1 MAEDAQPVS
10 MHLKENLQGRIDN
23 LAMSP
28 SYANTLIPVFEAL
41 MNSIHSV
48 QERFGD
54 EWMKKSVISLSIET
68 ADDDDNPVSFIVTDN
83 GVGLNE
89 ANFESF
95 RTYDSRLKSKKGGKG
110 VGRLT
115 WLKVFERIS
124 ILSRFQYGAEIQQ
137 RSFDFVLDNERA
149 FQNYSLRPVSERSP
163 TQTRVHLQKLKDGYR
178 SHCPKKLDTI
188 THRIAAHFLPFLI
201 GDECPDI
208 TVSNRTER
216 ISLRKII
223 EVHTYKSES
232 AKFELPDAGSF
243 SIRHLLLSK
252 ALVESG
258 TEHTVY
264 LAAHDR
270 IVTDHGINNQT
281 GLDTSFNFEEDQVF
295 YVGIVSGAYLDQNV
309 TQERNNFDI
318 PKPTIKAIT
327 KAAEDAAK
335 MYLAEPI
342 NHLIEAKAQ
351 TIERVVTNFPR
362 YAYLVGDKKEFAKTL
377 PLNSKTEE
385 TIYQA
390 MSVYDYRQTRDL
402 KRDLSALASSEVNPV
417 ESPDFK
423 TKLDDLMKRVGL
435 QERASLAEYVSKRK
449 LIIDLLENRLGFDD
463 REKKRLHTEEAVHK
477 IICPL
482 RVNSGDIEYG
492 QHNLWLI
499 DDRLAY
505 YDFWASDQQI
515 RKYAKSSECT
525 DRPDLILFQG
535 SNLLHRAGTDQP
547 VVIVE
552 FKRPARDEYTD
563 DQNPIK
569 QIYDYIRQ
577 LREHK
582 VSDNDGRLITEIS
595 SDTPFFCYLVCDIT
609 PKLKAILEDYKI
621 NQSLPGG
628 RGFFGYNDTRKAYV
642 EVLQYSQIVKD
653 ARLRHEAFFKEL
665 GIN

>member
-54 EWMKKSVISLSIET
+54 EWMKKAVISLNIET
-68 ADDDDNPVSFIVTDN
+68 DDEDNPVSFIVTDN

-115 WLKVFERIS
+115 WLKVFGRIS

-149 FQNYSLRPVSERSP
+149 FQNYSLKPVSDSSQI
-163 TQTRVHLQKLKDGYR
+163 QTRVHLQTLKDGYR

-208 TVSNRTER
+208 TVSNRTES

-223 EVHTYKSES
+223 EAHTYKPES

-281 GLDTSFNFEEDQVF
+281 GLDTSFEFEDDQVF
-295 YVGIVSGAYLDQNV
+295 YVGIVSGSYLDENV

-318 PKPTIKAIT
+318 PKPTMKAIT
-327 KAAEDAAK
+327 KAAEEAAK
-335 MYLAEPI
+335 IYLADPI
-342 NHLIEAKAQ
+342 NNLIEAKAL

-362 YAYLVGDKKEFAKTL
+362 YSYLVQDKKEFAKTL

-390 MSVYDYRQTRDL
+390 MSVYDYRKTRDL
-402 KRDLSALASSEVNPV
+402 KRDLSALASSELNPV
-417 ESPDFK
+417 ESTDFQS
-423 TKLDDLMKRVGL
+423 KLDNLMERVGE

-449 LIIDLLENRLGFDD
+449 LIIDLLEHRLGYEDKE
-463 REKKRLHTEEAVHK
+463 RQRLYTEEAVHK

-492 QHNLWLI
+492 QHNLWLL

-547 VVIVE
+547 IVIVE

-563 DQNPIK
+563 EQNPIK
-569 QIYDYIRQ
+569 QIYDYIRE

-582 VSDNDGRLITEIS
+582 VSDNEGRLITEIGP
-595 SDTPFFCYLVCDIT
+595 DTPFFCYLVCDIT
-609 PKLKAILEDYKI
+609 PKLKAILEDYEI

-628 RGFFGYNDTRKAYV
+628 RGFFGYNGTRRAYV

>member
-1 MAEDAQPVS
+1 MAEDAQPIS

-28 SYANTLIPVFEAL
+28 SHANTLIPVFEAL

-54 EWMKKSVISLSIET
+54 EWMKKAVISLSVET
-68 ADDDDNPVSFIVTDN
+68 DDDDNPISFIVTDN

-115 WLKVFERIS
+115 WLKVFDRIS
-124 ILSRFQYGAEIQQ
+124 ILSRFQFGAEVQQ
-137 RSFDFVLDNERA
+137 RSFDFVLDNEKA
-149 FQNYSLRPVSERSP
+149 FQNYSLRPMRDGSP
-163 TQTRVHLQKLKDGYR
+163 IQTRVHLQTLKDGYR

-208 TVSNRTER
+208 TVSNRTES
-216 ISLRKII
+216 ISLRSII
-223 EVHTYKSES
+223 ETHTYKPES
-232 AKFELPDAGSF
+232 AKFEIPDVGSF

-281 GLDTSFNFEEDQVF
+281 GLDTSFDFEDDQVF
-295 YVGIVSGAYLDQNV
+295 YVGIVSGTYLDESV

-318 PKPTIKAIT
+318 PKPTMRAIT

-335 MYLAEPI
+335 IYLADPI
-342 NHLIEAKAQ
+342 NNLIEAKAL

-362 YAYLVGDKKEFAKTL
+362 YAYLVQDKREFAKTL
-377 PLNSKTEE
+377 PLNSKNEE

-390 MSVYDYRQTRDL
+390 MSVYDFRKTRDL
-402 KRDLSALASSEVNPV
+402 RRDLNELASSDANPI
-417 ESPDFK
+417 ESPEFQS
-423 TKLDDLMKRVGL
+423 KLDDLMERVGA

-449 LIIDLLENRLGFDD
+449 LIIDLLEQRLGFEDI
-463 REKKRLHTEEAVHK
+463 EKQRLYTEEAVHK
-477 IICPL
+477 VICPL

-492 QHNLWLI
+492 KHNLWLL

-505 YDFWASDQQI
+505 YDFWASDQKI
-515 RKYAKSSECT
+515 RKYAKSSDCT

-563 DQNPIK
+563 EQNPIK
-569 QIYDYIRQ
+569 QIYDYIRE

-582 VSDNDGRLITEIS
+582 VTDNEGRLITEIS
-595 SDTPFFCYLVCDIT
+595 PDTPFFCYLVCDVT
-609 PKLKAILEDYKI
+609 PKLKGILEDYKI
-621 NQSLPGG
+621 NQCLPGG
-628 RGFFGYNDTRKAYV
+628 RGFFGYNDTRRAYV

>member
-1 MAEDAQPVS
+1 MAEIDQPMS

-54 EWMKKSVISLSIET
+54 EWMKKAVISLSVET
-68 ADDDDNPVSFIVTDN
+68 DDDDNPVSFIVTDN
-83 GVGLNE
+83 GIGLNE

-124 ILSRFQYGAEIQQ
+124 ILSRFQFGAEVQQ
-137 RSFDFVLDNERA
+137 RTFDFVLDNEKA
-149 FQNYSLRPVSERSP
+149 FQNYSLRPVRDESP
-163 TQTRVHLQKLKDGYR
+163 IQTRVHLQTLKDGYR

-208 TVSNRTER
+208 TVSNRTES
-216 ISLRKII
+216 ISLRSII
-223 EVHTYKSES
+223 ETHTYKPES
-232 AKFELPDAGSF
+232 ATFEILDVGSF

-281 GLDTSFNFEEDQVF
+281 GLDTSFDFEHDQVF
-295 YVGIVSGAYLDQNV
+295 YVGIVSGTYLDESV

-318 PKPTIKAIT
+318 PKPAMRAIT

-335 MYLAEPI
+335 VYLADPI
-342 NHLIEAKAQ
+342 NNLIEAKAQ

-362 YAYLVGDKKEFAKTL
+362 YAYLVQDKKEFAKTL
-377 PLNSKTEE
+377 PLNSKNEE

-390 MSVYDYRQTRDL
+390 MSVYDFRKTRDL
-402 KRDLSALASSEVNPV
+402 KRDLIELASSEANPI
-417 ESPDFK
+417 ESQEFQS
-423 TKLDDLMKRVGL
+423 KLDDLMERVGA

-449 LIIDLLENRLGFDD
+449 LIIDLLEQRLGFEDK
-463 REKKRLHTEEAVHK
+463 EKKRLYTEEAVHK
-477 IICPL
+477 VICPL

-492 QHNLWLI
+492 KHNLWLL

-515 RKYAKSSECT
+515 RKYAKSSDCT

-563 DQNPIK
+563 EQNPIK
-569 QIYDYIRQ
+569 QIYDYIRE

-582 VSDNDGRLITEIS
+582 VTDNEGRLITEIS
-595 SDTPFFCYLVCDIT
+595 PDTPFFCYLVCDIT
-609 PKLKAILEDYKI
+609 PKLKGILEDYKI
-621 NQSLPGG
+621 NQCLPGG
-628 RGFFGYNDTRKAYV
+628 RGFFGYNDTRRAYV

>member
-1 MAEDAQPVS
+1 MAEVAEPIS

-28 SYANTLIPVFEAL
+28 SYANTLIPIFEAL

-54 EWMKKSVISLSIET
+54 DWIAKAVINLSIET
-68 ADDDDNPVSFIVTDN
+68 DDDENPVSFTITDN

-89 ANFESF
+89 ANFDSF
-95 RTYDSRLKSKKGGKG
+95 RTYDSRLKAKKGGKG

-115 WLKVFERIS
+115 WLKVFERIN
-124 ILSRFQYGAEIQQ
+124 IVSRFQSLSKTEQ
-137 RSFDFVLDNERA
+137 RSFDFVLDNEKA
-149 FQNYSLRPVSERSP
+149 FQNYALRSVDGNSNIE
-163 TQTRVHLQKLKDGYR
+163 TRVNLQNLMDGYR

-201 GDECPDI
+201 GDACPDI
-208 TVSNRTER
+208 NVSNRTQS
-216 ISLRKII
+216 ISLKAII
-223 EVHTYKSES
+223 ESHTHKPQTTE
-232 AKFELPDAGSF
+232 FELPEIGSF
-243 SIRHLLLSK
+243 SVRHLLLSK

-281 GLDTSFNFEEDQVF
+281 GLDTSFDFEGDPVF
-295 YVGIVSGAYLDQNV
+295 YVGIVSGSHLDENV

-318 PKPTIKAIT
+318 PKGTMKAIT

-335 MYLAEPI
+335 VYLADPI
-342 NHLIEAKAQ
+342 NNLIEAKAQ

-362 YAYLVGDKKEFAKTL
+362 YAYLVQDKREFAKKL

-390 MSVYDYRQTRDL
+390 MSVYDYRETRDL
-402 KRDLSALASSEVNPV
+402 KRDLSALASSETNPV
-417 ESPDFK
+417 ESPEFQA
-423 TKLDDLMKRVGL
+423 KLDDLMLRVGE
-435 QERASLAEYVSKRK
+435 QERASLTEYVSKRK
-449 LIIDLLENRLGFDD
+449 LIIDLLEHRLGFEDK
-463 REKKRLHTEEAVHK
+463 EKQRLHTEEAVHK
-477 IICPL
+477 VICPL
-482 RVNSGDIEYG
+482 RINSGDIEYG

-515 RKYAKSSECT
+515 RKYAKSSDCS

-563 DQNPIK
+563 DENPIK
-569 QIYDYIRQ
+569 QIYDYIRE
-577 LREHK
+577 LRDHK
-582 VSDNDGRLITEIS
+582 VSDNDGKLITEITQ
-595 SDTPFFCYLVCDIT
+595 DTPFFCYLVCDIT
-609 PKLKAILEDYKI
+609 PKLKSILEDYTI
-621 NQSLPGG
+621 NQTLPGG
-628 RGFFGYNDTRKAYV
+628 RGYFGYNDTRRAYV
-642 EVLQYSQIVKD
+642 EVLQYGQIVKD
-653 ARLRHEAFFKEL
+653 ARLRHEAFFREL

>member
-1 MAEDAQPVS
+1 MTDTTPPIS
-10 MHLKENLQGRIDN
+10 LHLKENLQGRIDN

-28 SYANTLIPVFEAL
+28 SYTNTLIPVFEAL

-54 EWMKKSVISLSIET
+54 DWIKNGVIVLDVECDS
-68 ADDDDNPVSFIVTDN
+68 DGNPESFVVTDN
-83 GVGLNE
+83 GVGLND

-95 RTYDSRLKSKKGGKG
+95 RTYDSRLKARKGGKG

-115 WLKVFERIS
+115 WLKVFERVNIIS
-124 ILSRFQYGAEIQQ
+124 KFKVEDKVSQ
-137 RSFDFVLDNERA
+137 RSFDFVLDNEKA
-149 FQNYSLRPVSERSP
+149 FQNYVLRALDAKPEL
-163 TQTRVHLQKLKDGYR
+163 QTRVALHALKDGYR
-178 SHCPKKLDTI
+178 SHCPKRLETI

-208 TVSNRTER
+208 TVSSATESH
-216 ISLRKII
+216 SLRQII
-223 EVHTYKSES
+223 EAHTHNAQSLTVEVQ
-232 AKFELPDAGSF
+232 EVGSLT
-243 SIRHLLLSK
+243 IKHLLLSK

-281 GLDTSFNFEEDQVF
+281 GLDTSFDYEGDQVF
-295 YVGIVSGAYLDQNV
+295 YVGIVSSEFLDDSV

-318 PKPTIKAIT
+318 PKATMKQIT
-327 KAAEDAAK
+327 KAAEEAAK
-335 MYLAEPI
+335 VYLAEPI
-342 NHLIEAKAQ
+342 NSLINAKAQ

-362 YAYLVGDKKEFAKTL
+362 YAYLVQDRQEFAREL

-385 TIYQA
+385 AIYQA
-390 MSVYDYRQTRDL
+390 MSVYDYRETRDL
-402 KRDLSALASSEVNPV
+402 RRDLNALVSSESEPTLTD
-417 ESPDFK
+417 EFK
-423 TKLDDLMKRVGL
+423 QKLEQVMERVGE

-449 LIIDLLENRLGFDD
+449 LIIDLLEHRLGFEDK
-463 REKKRLHTEEAVHK
+463 EKQRLYTEEAVHK
-477 IICPL
+477 VICPL
-482 RVNSGDIEYG
+482 KVNSGDIEYG
-492 QHNLWLI
+492 NHNLWLI

-515 RKYAKSSECT
+515 RKYAKSSECN

-535 SNLLHRAGTDQP
+535 SNLLQREGTDQP
-547 VVIVE
+547 IVIVE
-552 FKRPARDEYTD
+552 FKRPARTEYSDDE
-563 DQNPIK
+563 NPIK
-569 QIYDYIRQ
+569 QIYDYIRE

-582 VSDNDGRLITEIS
+582 VTDNDGKLITQIGA
-595 SDTPFFCYLVCDIT
+595 DTPFFCYLICDIT
-609 PKLKAILEDYKI
+609 PRLKAILEDYKI
-621 NQSLPGG
+621 NQTLPGG
-628 RGFFGYNDTRKAYV
+628 RGFFGYNDTRRAYV
-642 EVLQYSQIVKD
+642 EVLQYGQIVKD

>member
-1 MAEDAQPVS
+1 MAEDDQPVS

-28 SYANTLIPVFEAL
+28 SYANTLIPIFEAL
-41 MNSIHSV
+41 MNSIHSC
-48 QERFGD
+48 QERFRD
-54 EWMKKSVISLSIET
+54 EWMKEAVISLKIE
-68 ADDDDNPVSFIVTDN
+68 ADDEDNPVSFVVTDN
-83 GVGLNE
+83 GMGLNE

-124 ILSRFQYGAEIQQ
+124 ILSRFQYGTETQQ
-137 RSFDFVLDNERA
+137 RSFDFVLDNEKA
-149 FQNYSLRPVSERSP
+149 FQNYSLKPVSDSSQI
-163 TQTRVHLQKLKDGYR
+163 QTRVHLHTLKDGYR

-208 TVSNRTER
+208 TVSNRTES

-223 EVHTYKSES
+223 EAHTYKPES
-232 AKFELPDAGSF
+232 APFELSDAGSF

-281 GLDTSFNFEEDQVF
+281 GLDTSFDFEGDQVF
-295 YVGIVSGAYLDQNV
+295 YVGIVSGSYLDENV

-318 PKPTIKAIT
+318 PKPTMRAIT
-327 KAAEDAAK
+327 KAAEEAAK
-335 MYLAEPI
+335 IYLAEPI
-342 NHLIEAKAQ
+342 NNLIEAKAL

-362 YAYLVGDKKEFAKTL
+362 YSYLVQDKKEFARTL

-390 MSVYDYRQTRDL
+390 MSVYDYRKTRDL
-402 KRDLSALASSEVNPV
+402 KRDLSALASSEFNPV
-417 ESPDFK
+417 ESTEFQS
-423 TKLDDLMKRVGL
+423 KLDNLMERVGE

-449 LIIDLLENRLGFDD
+449 LIIDLLEFRLGFEDQE
-463 REKKRLHTEEAVHK
+463 RQRLYTEEAVHK

-492 QHNLWLI
+492 QHNLWLL

-547 VVIVE
+547 IVIVE

-582 VSDNDGRLITEIS
+582 VSDNHGRLITEINP
-595 SDTPFFCYLVCDIT
+595 DTPFFCYLVCDIT
-609 PKLKAILEDYKI
+609 PRLKGILEDYKI
-621 NQSLPGG
+621 NQCLPGG
-628 RGFFGYNDTRKAYV
+628 RGFFGYNDTRRAYV